1 MSVEAL
7 TWAFNEAPDVRRC
20 CVPVLLGLANH
31 AHANGKGAYPG
42 QRLLAHYARKTVRAT
57 QDCLKHLL
65 ADGLII
71 RGDQRHVAYIPADR
85 RPVVYNLAMH
95 RKRGVPLDLLP
106 EAEPVSGKSA
116 AVPDDG
122 HEESVVEPVEK
133 SEPAAVRQLTAGE
146 MARQRARQAA
156 RNAKGPKARR
166 GAALPALG
174 KHCPKHRG
182 ALAHNCGPC
191 KGEKLGVA

>member
-7 TWAFNEAPDVRRC
+7 TWAFNEAPDVRKC

-42 QRLLAHYARKTVRAT
+42 QKLLAHYARKTVRAT

-65 ADGLII
+65 EDKLIA

-95 RKRGVPLDLLP
+95 RKREVPVDLLP
-106 EAEPVSGKSA
+106 EAEPVSGKAA
-116 AVPDDG
+116 AVPDM
-122 HEESVVEPVEK
+122 HEEPVQEPAGEPEVEPAP
-133 SEPAAVRQLTAGE
+133 PARPAKVTGLAAFKA
-146 MARQRARQAA
+146 ARQ
-156 RNAKGPKARR
+156 KLDEKR
-166 GAALPALG
+166 GAANPPASG
-174 KHCPKHRG
+174 TKTCRTHRG
-182 ALAHNCGPC
+182 QPAHNCTPC
-191 KGEKLGVA
+191 KSEALGGVK